1 MPSTLIHTFLPRK
14 LYPPHTG
21 IVNTGTRLAGIPIH
35 LYLKQGAALF
45 EHQKFHPGRTF
56 FSLCERQTYKNI
68 VKSCLK
74 GYYYQ
79 SIYLYQQIG

>member
-45 EHQKFHPGRTF
+45 EHQKFHSGRTL
-56 FSLCERQTYKNI
+56 FSLS
-68 VKSCLK
+68 VKGKLTKILLK
-74 GYYYQ
+74 VV
-79 SIYLYQQIG
+79 